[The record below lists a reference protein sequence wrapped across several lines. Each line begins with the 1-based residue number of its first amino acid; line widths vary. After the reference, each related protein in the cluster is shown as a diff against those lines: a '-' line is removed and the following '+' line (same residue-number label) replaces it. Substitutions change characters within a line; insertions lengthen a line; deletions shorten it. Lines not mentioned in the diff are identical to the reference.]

1 MLIMQ
6 NEGKYLL
13 QRQTLYTLSTGLSK
27 YTNCYVQNRINSNDK
42 EKI

>member
-1 MLIMQ
+1 MFIMQ

-13 QRQTLYTLSTGLSK
+13 QRQTLYTLSTGLSN
-27 YTNCYVQNRINSNDK
+27 YMNNVQNRINSNDK